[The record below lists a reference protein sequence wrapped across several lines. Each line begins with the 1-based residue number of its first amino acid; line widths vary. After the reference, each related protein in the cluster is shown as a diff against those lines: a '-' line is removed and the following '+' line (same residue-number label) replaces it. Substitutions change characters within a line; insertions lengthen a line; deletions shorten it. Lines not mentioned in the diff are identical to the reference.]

1 MKTADHKL
9 TSESLFL
16 SNQQAET
23 QTLLSFCHGRQ
34 RQAAHPNMEPEPDD
48 VPQFHWKMTQLKTQH
63 LMLFQPQT
71 LTDNTSNNS
80 TLGSPDRRKH
90 FH

>member
-9 TSESLFL
+9 SSESLLL

-23 QTLLSFCHGRQ
+23 QTLFSFCHGRQ

-48 VPQFHWKMTQLKTQH
+48 VPQFHWKMTHFKTQH
-63 LMLFQPQT
+63 LLFQPET